1 MKTFCYDELFQKEEQ
16 LEKFVK
22 LTDALGPENT
32 FEYMWVLGD
41 DTDDIYLRS
50 VHFYYRKEATLLGWV
65 GITYYLDDD
74 YFTVSRVDSS
84 VFFRTEDPLEAAQK
98 VIALVNDL

>member
-16 LEKFVK
+16 LKKFVE

-32 FEYMWVLGD
+32 FDYIWVLGD
-41 DTDDIYLRS
+41 GTDDIYLRS
-50 VHFYYRKEATLLGWV
+50 VHFYYRKEVTLLGWV
-65 GITYYLDDD
+65 SIVYYLDDD

-84 VFFRTEDPLEAAQK
+84 NFFRTEDPSEAAQRA
-98 VIALVNDL
+98 IALANVL